1 MKEISWREIRDAM
14 CYDKKEIPVY
24 KAEYLK
30 KYAKYGAFQECEAY
44 VEKLQ
49 NAIHELLL
57 IKDYKIIE
65 LENEIKKFRR

>member
-44 VEKLQ
+44 VEK
-49 NAIHELLL
+49 
-57 IKDYKIIE
+57 
-65 LENEIKKFRR
+65 